1 MLEQSYGLFYFL
13 KSAKNKTIR
22 TVYVRVT
29 VDGIPKET
37 STRRQWDLNRWDQK
51 EGKAI
56 GTKEDARTLNTFL
69 ESLTTKINGFKTELF
84 NKGIPVSA
92 VDLINFVNGR
102 SVRRNKVLEE
112 FLEHNE
118 EIKVLV
124 RKKEYS
130 KGTHT
135 RYVTARS
142 HVQDFIKY
150 KFERNDIEFTALNYE
165 FAKNYYMYLRTVR
178 NCSNNTAIKY
188 ISNFKKIILR
198 AVAKDLITKDP
209 FKLFIGKKTKVRKQ
223 PLTRLELKRLEDF
236 IFDSERL
243 DVVRDIFIFQ
253 CYTGL
258 AYIDVYQ
265 LKWED
270 IKDGNDGGLWIMSSR
285 QKSKSHTDIPLLPKA
300 VEIMAKH
307 KNDPICI
314 QRKSV
319 LPVRSNQKMNAYLKE
334 IADVCE
340 ISTNLNTHKARR
352 TFASTVTLNNGVPI
366 HVVKEMLGHYSVK
379 QTEEYAITEQEAI
392 GKEMKELELRLKNGS
407 INDQRKALKKIMEEL
422 ESELYSLVK
431 MEVFNN
437 DTCFQTKLVKIQS
450 VINRMRLAI

>member
-22 TVYVRVT
+22 TVYVRIT
-29 VDGIPKET
+29 VDGIPKEA
-37 STRRQWDLNRWDQK
+37 STRRQWDINRWDQK

-56 GTKEDARTLNTFL
+56 GTKEDAKTLNTFL
-69 ESLTTKINGFKTELF
+69 ESLTTKVNSFKTELF
-84 NKGIPVSA
+84 NKGIPVSS

-102 SVRRNKVLEE
+102 SIKRNKVLEE
-112 FLEHNE
+112 FFEHNE
-118 EIKVLV
+118 EIKALV

-142 HVQDFIKY
+142 HVRDFIKE
-150 KFERNDIEFTALNYE
+150 KFQREDIEFPALNYE

-209 FKLFIGKKTKVRKQ
+209 FKLFVGKKTKLRKQ
-223 PLTRLELKRLEDF
+223 PLTRLELKKLEEF
-236 IFDSERL
+236 SFDSERL

-270 IKDGNDGGLWIMSSR
+270 IKDGNDRGLWIMSSF
-285 QKSKSHTDIPLLPKA
+285 L
-300 VEIMAKH
+300 
-307 KNDPICI
+307 
-314 QRKSV
+314 
-319 LPVRSNQKMNAYLKE
+319 
-334 IADVCE
+334 
-340 ISTNLNTHKARR
+340 
-352 TFASTVTLNNGVPI
+352 
-366 HVVKEMLGHYSVK
+366 
-379 QTEEYAITEQEAI
+379 
-392 GKEMKELELRLKNGS
+392 MKERASWKKLNL
-407 INDQRKALKKIMEEL
+407 AL
-422 ESELYSLVK
+422 
-431 MEVFNN
+431 
-437 DTCFQTKLVKIQS
+437 
-450 VINRMRLAI
+450 